1 MTNAR
6 FTELQNTPT
15 DFDAKYGQ
23 PTLANMIRKFFS
35 RPLKIS

>member
-23 PTLANMIRKFFS
+23 PTLANIIRHFFFL
-35 RPLKIS
+35 PLK